1 MKREDIRKYISIFI
15 LAVMI
20 IAVYKTFDS
29 LGEVFSYIGGFFSLL
44 VPILLA
50 FTIAFILFP
59 LCKKL
64 ENIYGGVRFGFV
76 KSHKRGF
83 ATATSYIA
91 FLAIVS
97 GFFSVILPALF
108 ESITDLIQSLPQ
120 IIENVRKYL
129 YSVNFGGYSLKPF
142 LDKITIDEIMTA
154 FNLKN
159 MQSFVSSIA
168 GFSKG
173 ILNVFLALI
182 ISVYI
187 LSDRHSLLDATDK
200 LMSITVPGRHKPII
214 IKYANRTFSIL
225 YRYIYCQLI
234 DVVIVF
240 IIAFI
245 ALSVMGAKYALA
257 LALFVGIFNLI
268 PYFGA
273 TVACTLAAVITA
285 FTATFS
291 KGILVAI
298 VLIVLQQLDANL
310 IQPKLVKDTLKV
322 RPFWVLCGVTIG
334 GGLFGMIGILLAV
347 PIMALFKTIF
357 EDIYELHTANKSA
370 SNTKADSKNQ

>member
-187 LSDRHSLLDATDK
+187 LLDRHSLLGATDK
-200 LMSITVPGRHKPII
+200 LMSITVPGKHKPII
-214 IKYANRTFSIL
+214 VKYTNRTFSIL

-240 IIAFI
+240 VIAFI
-245 ALSVMGAKYALA
+245 ALSIMGAKYALA

-334 GGLFGMIGILLAV
+334 GGLFGMLGILLAV
-347 PIMALFKTIF
+347 PVMALFKTIF
-357 EDIYELHTANKSA
+357 EDIYELHTANKS
-370 SNTKADSKNQ
+370 SNTPKADSKSQ